1 MVTEASLARLL
12 HVVKL
17 RLTINTLCC
26 NTYYSLCF
34 GTVVFDLS
42 GRILSARNFEN
53 VAGIL
58 FTVVTSMSHHAPV
71 LVIFFRGKL
80 GRYPPWPGK
89 ASFSL
94 PIELFAHCFGVI
106 LSPAQP
112 PHVLNTVLKI
122 AVANIFSNI

>member
-1 MVTEASLARLL
+1 MPMATEASQARVL

-17 RLTINTLCC
+17 RQTINILLCKK
-26 NTYYSLCF
+26 YYSIGFWYCSIYQDGLL
-34 GTVVFDLS
+34 T
-42 GRILSARNFEN
+42 ARNFDN

-58 FTVVTSMSHHAPV
+58 FAVVTSMSHHTSA
-71 LVIFFRGKL
+71 LVISYRGKL

-106 LSPAQP
+106 LSPA

-122 AVANIFSNI
+122 DMLNIF